1 MSRTMQRIWTILFLL
16 IAWLA
21 DGADQPLILPDW
33 LATLQEANSV
43 TTSASDASIDL
54 AYLVSLPPHDVIGRY
69 QKQLEKAGV
78 RFTTSFDGIGNTIAA
93 STETI
98 SCMVR
103 IAETDSGSR
112 VHVGCAPRIAQPS
125 PQAPDPSVET
135 RTVAA
140 VPGQAVPSRP
150 GAAKNVDGWSKARWG
165 MTQKQVL
172 NAFSGEA
179 RVLTDNSLDR
189 NFSWRGIATVG
200 IDSEAIGGIPVRVF
214 FLFDSTGKLDGIRFN
229 ESSSSPVNDHY
240 MRMES
245 ALAGVYGAPTLRAV
259 QDTRQYPL
267 ATVKGFL
274 SAWVLPNSVIY
285 LSYINPT
292 SLLSMDKRTNQTT
305 ESIMASWPGFEWFR

>member
-1 MSRTMQRIWTILFLL
+1 MQRIWTILFLL
-16 IAWLA
+16 VPWLS
-21 DGADQPLILPDW
+21 DGADQPLTLPDW
-33 LATLQEANSV
+33 LTTVQEANSV
-43 TTSASDASIDL
+43 TMAASDASVDV
-54 AYLVSLPPHDVIGRY
+54 AYLVSLPPREVIGRY
-69 QKQLEKAGV
+69 QRQLQKAGV
-78 RFTTSFDGIGNTIAA
+78 RFTTNFDGIGNTIAA
-93 STETI
+93 STENI

-112 VHVGCAPRIAQPS
+112 VHVGCVPQITQLSSEAPS
-125 PQAPDPSVET
+125 PSSPTGAALAGQA
-135 RTVAA
+135 A
-140 VPGQAVPSRP
+140 PGQPVASKDV
-150 GAAKNVDGWSKARWG
+150 NGWSKARWG

-189 NFSWRGIATVG
+189 NFGGRGIATVG

-214 FLFDSTGKLDGIRFN
+214 FLFDSTGKLDGIRFA

-245 ALAGVYGAPTLRAV
+245 ALAGVYGAPPLRAV

-292 SLLSMDKRTNQTT
+292 SLLSMDKRTNQTA